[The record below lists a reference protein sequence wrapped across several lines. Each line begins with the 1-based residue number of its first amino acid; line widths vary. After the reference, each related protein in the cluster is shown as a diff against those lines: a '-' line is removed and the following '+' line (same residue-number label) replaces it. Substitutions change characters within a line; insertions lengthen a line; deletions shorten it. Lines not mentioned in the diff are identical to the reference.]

1 MGEISLQTARRI
13 KTFRKQQ
20 NMSIVQLAGRIG
32 KSPAT
37 VYKYESGQIPL
48 DMDVLEDISRALG
61 VAPVY
66 FFDQPSGWG
75 SLPPKVSFLDNGRL
89 YAYYYDGR
97 IKRISKSLLTF
108 GSDDAGR
115 ANAAFYMHLRSFEEP
130 EQARYLYAGSVLSHE
145 MVTYFILENITLPT
159 ETLTLQVLH
168 PFRNSLTSWGMFMGM
183 SDQPV
188 TPMAT
193 KMLFSKRLLTVK
205 EIEQI
210 PIMFT
215 KEELKKIR
223 LQNALLLSM
232 DQKEEEDE

>member
-1 MGEISLQTARRI
+1 MGKITNQIAKRI
-13 KTFRKQQ
+13 KTYRKQQ
-20 NMSIVQLAGRIG
+20 DLSIAALAARIG

-48 DMDVLEDISRALG
+48 DMDVLEEISAALG

-66 FFDQPSGWG
+66 FFDFPSGWD
-75 SLPPKVSFLDNGRL
+75 SLPPKVSFLENGQL

-97 IKRISKSLLTF
+97 IRQVSKSLLTF
-108 GSDDAGR
+108 GSGDDGNVHAM
-115 ANAAFYMHLRSFEEP
+115 FYMHLKSFEEP
-130 EQARYLYAGSVLSHE
+130 EKARYLYSGKTLSHE

-168 PFRNSLTSWGMFMGM
+168 PFRNSLTSWGLFMGM

-188 TPMAT
+188 APMAT

-205 EIEQI
+205 ELERF
-210 PIMFT
+210 PLVFT
-215 KEELKKIR
+215 KDELKRIR
-223 LQNALLLSM
+223 LQNALLLSIE
-232 DQKEEEDE
+232 QKEEGE